1 MRPPERLA
9 SARPGGA
16 GPDGGTRLG
25 GARPG
30 GGLSSRAAA
39 SLPSVPG
46 ILTADQILA
55 TGHSIAAVQQRD
67 GAIGW
72 PDGHVD
78 AWNHVEC
85 VMALSA
91 CGLRSA
97 ARRGYD
103 WLRAAQRPD
112 GSWPKVSADGAVL
125 DDATESNHAA
135 YPAVG
140 VLHELQVTHDDAF
153 AERMWPVVRKGI
165 EFALGLQQPRGE
177 IIWQRRGDGTPGA
190 YALLTG
196 SSSMHHALRCAIALA
211 EYVGEP
217 QPDWELAAGQL
228 GHAVAC
234 HPEAFADKS
243 TFSMDWYYPVLGG
256 PLRGAAAAERLAVGW
271 DTFVVPG
278 LGIRCVSDQPW
289 VTGAETC
296 ELALA
301 LDVTG
306 DHSRALDLFDQVQ
319 HLRDPSGSYWTGWQ
333 FTNQMHFPNEQSSWT
348 AAAVILAADALSGA
362 TGGSGIFAAAAA
374 WWAVGSPVDAAACG
388 CEMPPTRLPSPGSAD
403 PRTGPFQDS

>member
-9 SARPGGA
+9 GARPDGA
-16 GPDGGTRLG
+16 SPDGGTRLG

-78 AWNHVEC
+78 AWNHIEC

-112 GSWPKVSADGAVL
+112 GSWPKVSGDGAVL

-135 YPAVG
+135 YLAVG

-256 PLRGAAAAERLAVGW
+256 PLRGAAATERLAAGW

-296 ELALA
+296 ELAIA
-301 LDVTG
+301 LDVIG
-306 DHSRALDLFDQVQ
+306 DRSRAQDLFDQVQ
-319 HLRDPSGSYWTGWQ
+319 HLRDPDGGYWTGWQ
-333 FTNQMHFPNEQSSWT
+333 FVNRKHFPNEQSSWT
-348 AAAVILAADALSGA
+348 AAAVILAADTLSGA
-362 TGGSGIFAAAAA
+362 TGGSGIFAAATA

-388 CEMPPTRLPSPGSAD
+388 CELPQARMPSLDSAD
-403 PRTGPFQDS
+403 PGTGSFQDP